1 MSFILIFNF
10 LFYAFILIFTVMVQM
25 DFSLLFLILKY
36 YTLCFLQL
44 NVF

>member
-25 DFSLLFLILKY
+25 DFSLLSLILKY